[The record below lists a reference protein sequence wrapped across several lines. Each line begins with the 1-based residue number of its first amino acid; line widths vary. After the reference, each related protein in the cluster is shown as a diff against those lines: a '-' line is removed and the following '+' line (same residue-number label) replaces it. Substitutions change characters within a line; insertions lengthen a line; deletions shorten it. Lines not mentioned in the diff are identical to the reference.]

1 MMVLLM
7 MILMMMIKIQ
17 PGDTAIF
24 KYDQDCYPND
34 GDDYVK
40 MDGC

>member
-7 MILMMMIKIQ
+7 MIVMIINIQ
-17 PGDTAIF
+17 PGDT
-24 KYDQDCYPND
+24 DD